1 MLARVYSCAVIG
13 LEGVIVEVE
22 VDISDGLPYII
33 IVGLPDAAVQES
45 RERVQSAIKNAGLF
59 YPRKRLTVNLAP
71 ASVRKEGPAYDLP
84 IAVGVL
90 IAGDQL
96 APESAAGALVVGE
109 LSLDGR
115 VRHARGVLPMAATA
129 RQEGFQ
135 RIFVPQE
142 DAAEAAL
149 IPDLEVIPVD
159 SLAALYQHLSGEL
172 SIEAHP
178 SVQPEALPSVTQ
190 TDFREIK
197 GQEHVKRALEVAA
210 AGSHHVL
217 MAGPPGAG
225 KTLLARALPGILPR
239 MSIEEELDVTRIYSV
254 ADQLPPDTPL
264 IRSRP
269 FRAPHHTISHAGL
282 VGGGNW
288 PHPGEIS
295 LAHRGVLFLD
305 ELPEFGPRVLEVMRQ
320 PIEDKIVTISR
331 AQGSLTFPANF
342 QLVAAMNPCPC
353 GYYGDPLKPC
363 TCSPGMVTKYQKRI
377 SGPLLDRIDIHIE
390 VPRVEFEKLSDQ
402 RLGEP
407 SAVIQA
413 RVEAARQIQR
423 DRFAVGAKHSAVSG
437 RSSSISDASP
447 QPPTCNADMRPAE
460 VRQFCPLDDTG
471 RALMKTAMNQLQL
484 SARGYH
490 RILKLARTIA
500 DLAGAEQIAPVHLA
514 EALQYRPRT
523 GNGF

>member
-1 MLARVYSCAVIG
+1 MAIENNTSFKTTEKRRSFVYNVSAAIYQAQYPYEKSKSCA
-13 LEGVIVEVE
+13 
-22 VDISDGLPYII
+22 
-33 IVGLPDAAVQES
+33 
-45 RERVQSAIKNAGLF
+45 NC
-59 YPRKRLTVNLAP
+59 
-71 ASVRKEGPAYDLP
+71 
-84 IAVGVL
+84 
-90 IAGDQL
+90 
-96 APESAAGALVVGE
+96 
-109 LSLDGR
+109 
-115 VRHARGVLPMAATA
+115 
-129 RQEGFQ
+129 
-135 RIFVPQE
+135 
-142 DAAEAAL
+142 
-149 IPDLEVIPVD
+149 
-159 SLAALYQHLSGEL
+159 
-172 SIEAHP
+172 
-178 SVQPEALPSVTQ
+178 
-190 TDFREIK
+190 
-197 GQEHVKRALEVAA
+197 EHY
-210 AGSHHVL
+210 
-217 MAGPPGAG
+217 M
-225 KTLLARALPGILPR
+225 
-239 MSIEEELDVTRIYSV
+239 
-254 ADQLPPDTPL
+254 
-264 IRSRP
+264 
-269 FRAPHHTISHAGL
+269 
-282 VGGGNW
+282 
-288 PHPGEIS
+288 
-295 LAHRGVLFLD
+295 
-305 ELPEFGPRVLEVMRQ
+305 
-320 PIEDKIVTISR
+320 
-331 AQGSLTFPANF
+331 
-342 QLVAAMNPCPC
+342 LVAAMNPCPC